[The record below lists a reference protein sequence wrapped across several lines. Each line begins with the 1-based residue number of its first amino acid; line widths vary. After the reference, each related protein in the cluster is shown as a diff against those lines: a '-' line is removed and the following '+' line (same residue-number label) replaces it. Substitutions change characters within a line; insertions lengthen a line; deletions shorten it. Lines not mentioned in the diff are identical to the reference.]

1 MVTFAV
7 NIRAMLLLRSAF
19 VEGGNWGVDFESI
32 THLMLARFI
41 FPMPEDVSN
50 FHNMDFFKLT
60 AMHVRANNNIAL
72 WLAMIEVALVN
83 FLGVLRRIYKLRVS
97 ATLSFGMM
105 ALTSP
110 IIFFLSSSYAGF

>member
-19 VEGGNWGVDFESI
+19 VEGSNWGIDFERI
-32 THLMLARFI
+32 TRLMMARVI
-41 FPMPEDVSN
+41 FPMTEDVSN

-60 AMHVRANNNIAL
+60 AMHVRANNNITL
-72 WLAMIEVALVN
+72 WLAVIGVALVN
-83 FLGVLRRIYKLRVS
+83 FLGGLRRMFKLRVS

-105 ALTSP
+105 ALASP
-110 IIFFLSSSYAGF
+110 IIFLLSSSYAGF